1 MSTGC
6 LPGVHPGGM
15 APPQYNMYD
24 RREFRNAEGVTVL
37 SGRLCEWGD
46 SSQVKVDQVK
56 LVAGIDV
63 PTRFFTVQ
71 LPPPSLAK
79 LVVAPLGT
87 TVKEQFGLSLD
98 AEYGIP
104 PGVDFRTSLCIGDRR
119 NPRKGESCVRGATH
133 LTNDSNVRC
142 RTLRRL
148 RRSRSGTKG
157 NRSATTFTRID
168 IEQAWRRPTS
178 RRQCF
183 RRHQEESR
191 S

>member
-1 MSTGC
+1 MVNTWWIVDVDVVGHLEVKFAPVVGTTGY
-6 LPGVHPGGM
+6 LPGVRPGGM
-15 APPQYNMYD
+15 APSAPYNLYE
-24 RREFRNAEGVTVL
+24 RREFLSAEDGVVL
-37 SGRLCEWGD
+37 TGRLCEWGD
-46 SSQVKVDQVK
+46 LGQVKVDQVK

-148 RRSRSGTKG
+148 L
-157 NRSATTFTRID
+157 
-168 IEQAWRRPTS
+168 
-178 RRQCF
+178 
-183 RRHQEESR
+183 
-191 S
+191 